1 MLISM
6 TCLQD
11 EGIKILLYNVIQCAI
26 LFFSEAKTEKTVE
39 KPGQKPQ
46 SCLLLPADPVR
57 GGHKPKAS
65 KKTNIHVMVEFG
77 LQVYFDIHV
86 LQSRLFN

>member
-1 MLISM
+1 MLTSM

-11 EGIKILLYNVIQCAI
+11 EGKKFLEVLLLYNVIQCAI
-26 LFFSEAKTEKTVE
+26 LCFSEAKTEKTVE

-57 GGHKPKAS
+57 GGQKPKAS

-77 LQVYFDIHV
+77 LQV
-86 LQSRLFN
+86 